1 MSRRLRAGALTV
13 SAIGVVYLGP
23 LGFPAATPVASAEP
37 DCRPYVLGIGGT
49 GQRAAEQTAQP
60 TMLGDHLAAYGDGYR
75 TESLDYPSSIWPTGP
90 YTKDESV
97 RDGQTAATA
106 KIAAYRAECPTGH
119 VTVLGHSLGAEV
131 AGNIQDQA
139 DHTILYGDPRA
150 EGGIY
155 DALPGIIPGISSPGE
170 RELGPN
176 TVSVCHEYDV
186 VCDAPAP
193 WVDPVHFVL
202 AVQGYLTGWH
212 GYAPGEANGLAP
224 GQHLVET
231 PSPNPALP
239 EHTPT
244 GLPPIEQT
252 LPLPEWT
259 PGPLPSLQDFD
270 NAVAALDP
278 GPYVPTPV
286 AAYVPDELEQYIPP
300 EALAY
305 VPPPLPEIILP
316 PLPDLGIRLP

>member
-13 SAIGVVYLGP
+13 SALGVVYLGP
-23 LGFPAATPVASAEP
+23 LGFPAATPLASAEP

-49 GQRAAEQTAQP
+49 GQRAAEQAGQP

-97 RDGQTAATA
+97 RDGQAAATA
-106 KIAAYRAECPTGH
+106 KIDAYRAECPNGN

-155 DALPGIIPGISSPGE
+155 DALPGIVPGISSPGE

-193 WVDPVHFVL
+193 WVDPVHFGL

-212 GYAPGEANGLAP
+212 GYAPGEADGLES
-224 GQHLVET
+224 GQHLVDM

-244 GLPPIEQT
+244 GLPPIEET
-252 LPLPEWT
+252 LPLPEWM
-259 PGPLPSLQDFD
+259 PGPLPSLADFD
-270 NAVAALDP
+270 DMAAAWAP
-278 GPYVPTPV
+278 SPVYTPTPV
-286 AAYVPDELEQYIPP
+286 REFVPDFVESALPP
-300 EALAY
+300 EIADF
-305 VPPPLPEIILP
+305 VPP